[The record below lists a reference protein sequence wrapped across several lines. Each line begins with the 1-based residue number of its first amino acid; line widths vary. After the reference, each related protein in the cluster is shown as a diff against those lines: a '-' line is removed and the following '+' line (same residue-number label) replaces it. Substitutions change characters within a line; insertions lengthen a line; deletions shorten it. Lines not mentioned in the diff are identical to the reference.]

1 MKTKVYLRRDYLICA
16 VLQVLYFTA
25 ILFYFFVNAC
35 YGSNLIF
42 KEKIVYN
49 KESLENT
56 VKIIEFSDDVKFKH
70 IKFSNI
76 IPNIFTKKNKSH

>member
-1 MKTKVYLRRDYLICA
+1 MCVIKTYKKKYC
-16 VLQVLYFTA
+16 TA

-42 KEKIVYN
+42 KEKLVYN

-56 VKIIEFSDDVKFKH
+56 VKIIELR
-70 IKFSNI
+70 
-76 IPNIFTKKNKSH
+76 

>member
-1 MKTKVYLRRDYLICA
+1 MGLIKTYKKK
-16 VLQVLYFTA
+16 YFTV
-25 ILFYFFVNAC
+25 ILFYFFVNTC

-42 KEKIVYN
+42 KEKLVYN

-76 IPNIFTKKNKSH
+76 IPNIFTKCF